1 MFLFYAAVTFSTKRE
16 KPLLKMFEAFAVGKS
31 YSSSIDAS
39 YICAGADEYGVQ

>member
-1 MFLFYAAVTFSTKRE
+1 MFFLFYSAVTFNTKRE

-39 YICAGADEYGVQ
+39 